1 MVRKTRFRW
10 LAGRHPG
17 AAELDVQ
24 ARTRSLVIGIAVLVG
39 VQALAITLY
48 MSVTRT
54 RTTPRATPFA
64 AEILTARPSPPLTY
78 SHENGPERSLGELR
92 GKVVMVH
99 FWATWCEPCRRE
111 LPGLL
116 SLAAELQRDGAFEL
130 VAVSVD
136 DQWNEIRSF
145 FDGQIP
151 RAVVRPVGS
160 DVHRRFGAST
170 LPDTYLVNANGELV
184 VRYAGARDWTAD
196 SARRHLSEMLEKQ
209 R

>member
-1 MVRKTRFRW
+1 M
-10 LAGRHPG
+10 
-17 AAELDVQ
+17 Q
-24 ARTRSLVIGIAVLVG
+24 ARTRKLVIGIAVLVG

-48 MSVTRT
+48 MNVTRT
-54 RTTPRATPFA
+54 RTASRPTPFSV
-64 AEILTARPSPPLTY
+64 EILTPRPSPPLTY
-78 SHENGPERSLGELR
+78 SHETGAERSLGELR

-116 SLAAELQRDGAFEL
+116 SLTNSVQLELI
-130 VAVSVD
+130 AVSVD
-136 DQWNEIRSF
+136 DEWEEIRSF
-145 FDGQIP
+145 FGGQIP
-151 RAVVRPVGS
+151 RTVVRPTGT

-184 VRYAGARDWTAD
+184 VRYAGARDWTAE
-196 SARRHLSEMLEKQ
+196 SARRHLIEMLEEQ

>member
-1 MVRKTRFRW
+1 MQT
-10 LAGRHPG
+10 
-17 AAELDVQ
+17 
-24 ARTRSLVIGIAVLVG
+24 RTRNLVIGVAVLVG
-39 VQALAITLY
+39 VQAIAITLY
-48 MSVTRT
+48 MSITRS
-54 RTTPRATPFA
+54 RATPRAAPFA
-64 AEILTARPSPPLTY
+64 AEILTARPSPLLTF
-78 SHENGPERSLGELR
+78 SHENGTERSLGDLR

-116 SLAAELQRDGAFEL
+116 ALAAVLQRGGTFEL
-130 VAVSVD
+130 IAVSVD
-136 DQWNEIRSF
+136 DKWEEIRSF
-145 FDGQIP
+145 FGGEIP
-151 RAVVRPVGS
+151 RAVVRPAGS

-196 SARRHLSEMLEKQ
+196 SARRHLTEMLEEQ

>member
-1 MVRKTRFRW
+1 M
-10 LAGRHPG
+10 
-17 AAELDVQ
+17 Q
-24 ARTRSLVIGIAVLVG
+24 ARTRKIVITVAVLVG
-39 VQALAITLY
+39 VQALAIALY
-48 MSVTRT
+48 MTVTRT
-54 RTTPRATPFA
+54 RATSRVAPFSAETLTP
-64 AEILTARPSPPLTY
+64 RPSPALTF
-78 SHENGPERSLGELR
+78 SHQEGAQRSLMDLR

-116 SLAAELQRDGAFEL
+116 ALAAVLQRGGTFEL
-130 VAVSVD
+130 IAVSVD
-136 DQWNEIRSF
+136 DKWEEIRSYF
-145 FDGQIP
+145 GGEIP
-151 RAVVRPVGS
+151 REVVRPAGS

-196 SARRHLSEMLEKQ
+196 SARRHLTEMLEEQ